1 MAIDIIAR
9 GLASSIL
16 GEDGKISS
24 EKLPTITP
32 PDGAQFFPIGALT
45 DQSQIAGKTAE
56 EILLMA
62 LFGIV
67 TPTFTNPSFSGK
79 ISPLVAIVDEL
90 TEFRGTLNFN
100 RGAISPAYG
109 TSGFRSGAATSYEVN
124 GEIFTDPSYS
134 IMFTPVQGANKIMC
148 TVHYAEG
155 EQPLDSAG
163 KPYSTPYP
171 AGSITIA
178 LTINGAHQLYNAQGE
193 KVEFQ
198 YSVDEDG
205 YSYYLTTL
213 KQETFGGVKQSFALP
228 KSVKVIGVQQYD
240 IISNSWQWIGGTPEA
255 SLETFD
261 TTIITGDSLDKKEDY
276 VGYIHNGSK
285 TGEREVRIFI
295 K

>member
-16 GEDGKISS
+16 GADGKISS

-32 PDGAQFFPIGALT
+32 PDDAQFYPIGALT
-45 DQSQIAGKTAE
+45 DQSLIAGKTAE
-56 EILLMA
+56 EILLIA

-67 TPTFTNPSFSGK
+67 TPTFTNPSFSGN
-79 ISPLVAIVDEL
+79 ISPLVAIVDEP
-90 TEFRGTLNFN
+90 TEFYGTLDFN
-100 RGAISPAYG
+100 RGAIAPAYG
-109 TSGFRSGAATSYEVN
+109 TSGFRSGAAMSYEVN
-124 GEIFTDPSYS
+124 GEKVTNPSYS
-134 IMFTPVQGANKIMC
+134 IIYTPTKGVNKINC

-155 EQPLDSAG
+155 EQPLNSAG
-163 KPYSTPYP
+163 KPYSDPYP

-205 YSYYLTTL
+205 YSYYLTAL
-213 KQETFGGVKQSFALP
+213 EQEAFGGVKQSFALP
-228 KSVKVIGVQQYD
+228 KSVEVIGVQQYD

-261 TTIITGDSLDKKEDY
+261 TTIITGGSLNKKEDY
-276 VGYIHNGSK
+276 ISYIYNGSK